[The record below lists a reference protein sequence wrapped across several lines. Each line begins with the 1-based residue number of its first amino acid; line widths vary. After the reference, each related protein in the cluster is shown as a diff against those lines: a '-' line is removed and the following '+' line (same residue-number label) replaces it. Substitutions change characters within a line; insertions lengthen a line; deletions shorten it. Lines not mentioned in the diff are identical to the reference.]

1 MQDAPLIVVAE
12 DEDSNYELVRI
23 VLSKRYRLVRA
34 HNGIEAVTSCE
45 DERPDLVLMDIR
57 MPEMNG
63 LDATRI
69 IKEVN
74 HDIPVIALSAYA
86 FDENIR
92 EAMAAGCDEFMAKPF
107 RVEDLLDTVEKY
119 IKK

>member
-1 MQDAPLIVVAE
+1 V
-12 DEDSNYELVRI
+12 
-23 VLSKRYRLVRA
+23 
-34 HNGIEAVTSCE
+34 NGIEAVTLCE
-45 DERPDLVLMDIR
+45 DEQPNLVLMDIR
-57 MPEMNG
+57 MPGMNG

-92 EAMAAGCDEFMAKPF
+92 EAKAAGCDEFMAKPF

-119 IKK
+119 VKK

>member
-1 MQDAPLIVVAE
+1 MALTP
-12 DEDSNYELVRI
+12 
-23 VLSKRYRLVRA
+23 
-34 HNGIEAVTSCE
+34 
-45 DERPDLVLMDIR
+45 
-57 MPEMNG
+57 
-63 LDATRI
+63 TRI

-74 HDIPVIALSAYA
+74 HDIPVIALQSYA